1 MFTGQHVKGGRAC
14 TRRRRG
20 RVTISR
26 ASTGHATYSRRD
38 GGARLAREL
47 LGSSIGH
54 HAMKMLS
61 MRLST
66 PGHDP
71 PPTGTAG
78 GECIC
83 RVLARIGEI

>member
-1 MFTGQHVKGGRAC
+1 MFTGQHVKGWAGVY
-14 TRRRRG
+14 G

-47 LGSSIGH
+47 LGSSIGP

-71 PPTGTAG
+71 PPAL
-78 GECIC
+78 
-83 RVLARIGEI
+83 RVGSASVES